1 MNKPAETLHPY
12 LAQWPDLGTGP
23 VPVEPVVSPEYF
35 EREREAIF
43 KKVWLNLGRAEDI
56 PNPGDYRTER
66 IGLQP
71 IIIARDSQHR
81 IRVYLN
87 RCRHRANTVCEKRR
101 GHAMTLTCCYHG
113 WTYSI
118 DGHLQGVPFHDDYGP
133 HFNKQDRSLL
143 EVPRVDS
150 YRGFLFASLAADG
163 PSLREHLG
171 LATTLI
177 DRYCDISPSG
187 EVAMNVGVF
196 RMKVKTNWKMW
207 IENSVDGYHVPST
220 HASNFYMA
228 QMTENRAL
236 KQRTAAAGK
245 GVFSVIRMRDLGR
258 GHSELD
264 MRPQRR
270 ITGMTYSSDWSQGVP
285 EAAQRAYTD
294 GVEARLGKERAA
306 QVLVDGPAHAVVFP
320 NLFLIFQDIRWCV
333 PVSVNETYLYYAG
346 TVLPGAPDEINQLRL
361 RREEGAY
368 GPAGFQLADD
378 LEVWERNFRGLAA
391 RADEWIDMSRGV
403 GLPVTADE
411 EGVPTQ
417 ADLSELTIRAQWA
430 HYRQLM
436 QADR

>member
-1 MNKPAETLHPY
+1 MLAPARRRIDYADLVRDDRVHGSVYYDPDIF
-12 LAQWPDLGTGP
+12 AQEL
-23 VPVEPVVSPEYF
+23 
-35 EREREAIF
+35 ERIWYRQWVFIGHDSEF
-43 KKVWLNLGRAEDI
+43 
-56 PNPGDYRTER
+56 PNPGDYRTEK

-71 IIIARDSQHR
+71 IIIARDTHGR
-81 IRVYLN
+81 VRVYLN

-118 DGHLQGVPFHDDYGP
+118 DGHLQGVPFLDDYGAD
-133 HFNKQDRSLL
+133 FRKQDHGLL

-150 YRGFLFASLAADG
+150 YRGFLFASLAPEG

-187 EVAMNVGVF
+187 EVQMNVGVY

-228 QMTENRAL
+228 QMTENQAL
-236 KQRTAAAGK
+236 KKQTAAAGK
-245 GVFSVIRMRDLGR
+245 GVFSVIRMRDLGA

-285 EAAQRAYTD
+285 ESAQSAYVA
-294 GVEARLGKERAA
+294 GLEARLGPERAR
-306 QVLVDGPAHAVVFP
+306 QMLTDGPAHAVIYP

-333 PVSVNETYLYYAG
+333 PVSVNETHLYYAG
-346 TVLPGAPDEINQLRL
+346 TVLKGAPDAINELRL

-378 LEVWERNFRGLAA
+378 LEIWERNYRGLAA
-391 RADEWIDMSRGV
+391 RADEWIDMSRGA
-403 GLPVTADE
+403 GRPVERDE
-411 EGVPTQ
+411 EGVPAQ
-417 ADLSELTIRAQWA
+417 ADLSELTIRAQWG
-430 HYRQLM
+430 HYRTLM
-436 QADR
+436 TAEDA